1 VRALND
7 DRRTGI
13 FEEFLESSA
22 GDPEGDFL
30 ELLESHQAGTLASAV
45 PPMEF
50 QREDAL
56 VLLDLIDELSEAGE
70 ERPEEVVEYIDG
82 LSGRTDDS
90 EIQ

>member
-1 VRALND
+1 V
-7 DRRTGI
+7 
-13 FEEFLESSA
+13 FLAPSA
-22 GDPEGDFL
+22 GEPEGDFP
-30 ELLESHQAGTLASAV
+30 ELLESHQEGMLASAV

-50 QREDAL
+50 QREEAL
-56 VLLDLIDELSEAGE
+56 VLLDLIDDESEAGE